1 MDLEDR
7 IRKKRGEALAK
18 QSLDVKWFDDSVDI
32 YTIYSAIEQEAET
45 LSIAEGE
52 YQTDTTADRMERLRK
67 IDERFQKIWLYRAVI
82 RTGLKKLYKKSLH
95 KKFQNE
101 RERWGS
107 EDQQGFQREFVRRFT
122 KGFRI
127 PVIGRIF
134 RGINNFL
141 HVNRNITGLIGWNQ
155 ELEKRVRNI
164 ESRTENIENAM
175 GNMGNAVGN
184 MENAIGNMENAIGN
198 IENTMADI
206 SNEISNLENRLE
218 ENHVWQLPE
227 RADILE
233 RNLQEHN
240 KLLGSH
246 ENILCT
252 EFKEVRELLQIVSV
266 EISNMKAEF
275 ADVHKMPEKSVNAGN
290 MESDS
295 SSAPDVTSDEY
306 QSIDYFDFENHFR
319 GSREYVKN
327 SQRIYVPYFAN
338 RKHVV
343 DLGCGRGEFIELLME
358 HEIGVKGVDLYAPY
372 AEYCKMLHLPVVHGD
387 ALCYLEQQDSVDGI
401 FVGQVVEHIST
412 GEVIKLCKLAFEKL
426 EDGCYLIMETPNP
439 TSLAIYTQSFYMD
452 PSHKRPVHPRTLQY
466 IAQKQGFSD
475 VQILF
480 TENSRMPYEIPR
492 LSDKEEGR
500 EHEFDI
506 AMQHVSELLYGSQDY
521 AVIARK

>member
-1 MDLEDR
+1 MDLEER
-7 IRKKRGEALAK
+7 IRKKRGEAMAK

-32 YTIYSAIEQEAET
+32 YTIYSAIEQEAEILNIT
-45 LSIAEGE
+45 EGE
-52 YQTDTTADRMERLRK
+52 YKTDTTAERIERLRK
-67 IDERFQKIWLYRAVI
+67 IDEGLQKIWLYRVVI
-82 RTGLKKLYKKSLH
+82 RMGLKRLYKKWRY
-95 KKFQNE
+95 KKFQKE
-101 RERWGS
+101 RESWGS
-107 EDQQGFQREFVRRFT
+107 EHQQGFQREFVRRFT

-134 RGINNFL
+134 RSMNNFL

-155 ELEKRVRNI
+155 ELENYVKNI
-164 ESRTENIENAM
+164 EDRMKNVENAM
-175 GNMGNAVGN
+175 GNMENAVGN
-184 MENAIGNMENAIGN
+184 IEKAMEN
-198 IENTMADI
+198 TRD
-206 SNEISNLENRLE
+206 EISNIENRLE
-218 ENHVWQLPE
+218 KKYIWHLPD
-227 RADILE
+227 RVDLLE
-233 RNLQEHN
+233 GTQQEHN
-240 KLLGSH
+240 KLFDRH
-246 ENILCT
+246 ENILCS
-252 EFKEVRELLQIVSV
+252 EFKEVQELLQILSV
-266 EISNMKAEF
+266 EMSNMKAEF
-275 ADVHKMPEKSVNAGN
+275 ANVHKMSEKSVYAGN
-290 MESDS
+290 VEENSSFVSDVAS
-295 SSAPDVTSDEY
+295 NEY

-358 HEIGVKGVDLYAPY
+358 HEIGVRGVDLYAPY
-372 AEYCKMLHLPVVHGD
+372 AEYCKMLHLPVEHGD
-387 ALCYLEQQDSVDGI
+387 ALCFLEQQDYVDGI

-412 GEVIKLCKLAFEKL
+412 EEVVKLCKTAFEKL

-475 VQILF
+475 VQILY

-506 AMQHVSELLYGSQDY
+506 AMQHVSDLLYGSQDY